1 MAPGWNDGRSSLLLL
16 LGSNDERSGM
26 RKRRVIIIGALAVGA
41 LAASLACGTADA
53 RTTAGPRGDIPAEMQ
68 GPLRDVR
75 RATMAYKDVKVA
87 EAAGYVPAGPCE
99 EDPKYGGMG
108 IHYQNLALVE
118 DGELDPLRPEFLV
131 YQPTKNG
138 ELRLGAVE
146 YFQVD
151 DDQDLATDDDR
162 PWMFDVP
169 FDGPMLGHSPTM
181 PIHYDLHVWLY
192 RKNPAGI
199 FAMWN
204 PRVSCTAPPAA
215 SAAEEVTQ
223 R

>member
-1 MAPGWNDGRSSLLLL
+1 
-16 LGSNDERSGM
+16 M
-26 RKRRVIIIGALAVGA
+26 RKARMITIGVLIAGALV
-41 LAASLACGTADA
+41 ASACGAA
-53 RTTAGPRGDIPAEMQ
+53 GAQTTAGPRGDIPVNLQ
-68 GPLRDVR
+68 DRLKDVR

-87 EAAGYVPAGPCE
+87 EASGYVPAGPCV

-108 IHYQNLALVE
+108 VHYENLALVE
-118 DGELDPLRPEFLV
+118 DGILDPLRPEVLV

-138 ELRLGAVE
+138 KLRLGAVE
-146 YFQVD
+146 YLQVD

-162 PWMFDVP
+162 PWLFGVP

-192 RKNPAGI
+192 KHNPAGI

-204 PRVSCTAPPAA
+204 PRVSCPAPDTATADDA
-215 SAAEEVTQ
+215 KEITQ
-223 R
+223 P

>member
-1 MAPGWNDGRSSLLLL
+1 MTKARTILVGALLA
-16 LGSNDERSGM
+16 
-26 RKRRVIIIGALAVGA
+26 GALAVTPSCSA
-41 LAASLACGTADA
+41 
-53 RTTAGPRGDIPAEMQ
+53 TAGQSPAEPRGEIAAETGDLLLQ
-68 GPLRDVR
+68 VR
-75 RATMAYKDVKVA
+75 RATSVYKDVEAA
-87 EAAGYVPAGPCE
+87 EAAGYIPPGPCA

-108 IHYQNLALVE
+108 IHYENRALVE
-118 DGELDPLRPEFLV
+118 DGVLDPLRPEVLV

-151 DDQDLATDDDR
+151 GDQNLATDGDR
-162 PWMFDVP
+162 PWLFNVP

-192 RKNPAGI
+192 RHNPAGL

-204 PRVSCTAPPAA
+204 PRVHCPGPLGMEWDRPS
-215 SAAEEVTQ
+215 SSLHGS
-223 R
+223 